1 MRVLVFDTETT
12 GLPPM
17 TPNRKFINPE
27 EFRYY
32 DGCRII
38 EIAYKIFDHETK
50 TELVSFKS
58 LVYHEGVDIKNSHI
72 HGITNEMVKSADA
85 ISIDEMLTGF
95 LGDMERHKVQRL
107 VAHNL
112 DFDFNVL
119 LAECYRVGNINLANL
134 LNKMDMFC
142 TMKQGKIY
150 MDYMKMP
157 KLVELYDF
165 IFHRIFRN
173 QHRAMSDCEAC
184 FDCYKKIC

>member
-85 ISIDEMLTGF
+85 ISIHEMLTGL
-95 LGDMERHKVQRL
+95 LGDLERHKVQRF
-107 VAHNL
+107 VAHNQ
-112 DFDFNVL
+112 DFDFKKYALSSYENSVDHNSL
-119 LAECYRVGNINLANL
+119 DSNAIDNYAFHVDCN
-134 LNKMDMFC
+134 
-142 TMKQGKIY
+142 
-150 MDYMKMP
+150 
-157 KLVELYDF
+157 KLV
-165 IFHRIFRN
+165 IF
-173 QHRAMSDCEAC
+173 
-184 FDCYKKIC
+184 YKTN